1 MLILLRYASLILAI
15 ILFIALII
23 GFSILI
29 KNMLEARWYAFRK
42 RRKKKPSIDELPLDA
57 GIRDLIIQGKVIEA
71 IALYQQFTGVDEF
84 TARDAINDMQREIRL
99 GMMENE
105 VASVLEAQGK
115 AAAIQAYQNITG
127 KNFND
132 GLTFVE
138 DLERTKR

>member
-1 MLILLRYASLILAI
+1 MLILLRLATLTLAI
-15 ILFIALII
+15 ILLLSLII
-23 GFSILI
+23 GLVIVMRNSFL
-29 KNMLEARWYAFRK
+29 ARTQNKEQKAK
-42 RRKKKPSIDELPLDA
+42 HGELPSDA
-57 GIRDLIIQGKVIEA
+57 GIRDLIVQGKVLDA

-105 VASVLEAQGK
+105 VASVLETQGK